1 MATSDQNLSQF
12 DLSKLDDC
20 SSLRI
25 GMVIAEWNRDVTYKM
40 REGAIATLKDA
51 GVKHQNIH
59 TIEVQGSFELIAGAR
74 LIATRENLDAVICI
88 GCVIKGETPHF
99 EVINHAVATGI
110 AELNVISGLPFI
122 FGVLTTDN
130 QEQALERAGGQH
142 GNKGSEAAFTA
153 LKMGLLKKDLGKSP
167 TGVGFRS

>member
-12 DLSKLDDC
+12 DLSKLGDC
-20 SSLRI
+20 SGLRI
-25 GMVIAEWNRDVTYKM
+25 GMVTADWNSDVTYKL
-40 REGAIATLKDA
+40 RDGAVATLKEA
-51 GVKHQNIH
+51 GVTDNHIH
-59 TIEVQGSFELIAGAR
+59 SIQVPGSFELIAGAR
-74 LIATRENLDAVICI
+74 LLASRENLDAVICI

-130 QEQALERAGGQH
+130 QEQAIERAGGRH
-142 GNKGSEAAFTA
+142 GNKGSEAAYTA
-153 LKMGLLKKDLGKSP
+153 LKMGLMKRDLGKSP
-167 TGVGFRS
+167 SGVGFKN

>member
-12 DLSKLDDC
+12 DLSKLGDC
-20 SSLRI
+20 SVLRI
-25 GMVIAEWNRDVTYKM
+25 GMVTADWNSDVTYKM
-40 REGAIATLKDA
+40 RDGARKTLTDA
-51 GVKHQNIH
+51 GVKEENIH
-59 TIEVQGSFELIAGAR
+59 TIEVPGSFELIAGAR
-74 LIATRENLDAVICI
+74 LMATRENLDAVICI

-122 FGVLTTDN
+122 FGVLTTDD
-130 QEQALERAGGQH
+130 QEQALERAGGKH

-153 LKMGLLKKDLGKSP
+153 LKMGLLKKDLGKS
-167 TGVGFRS
+167 TSGVGFRS